1 MRLVL
6 MRHSTAADGSPDHSR
21 KLAPEGRQQSKERGS
36 DLAAY
41 PFDLAIVS
49 DAARTKETYDLLGL
63 DIPEVTYD
71 PEIYFGSH
79 QDIVNKVRAL
89 PETTET
95 VLILG
100 HEPTISHAA
109 SILGQT
115 SKRVH
120 EVRAG
125 VSTATAMVLDFER
138 WDGPAEIVEIHR

>member
-21 KLAPEGRQQSKERGS
+21 SLAPEGREQSKARGR

-49 DAARTKETYDLLGL
+49 DARRTQETFGLLGL
-63 DIPEVTYD
+63 DIPQVDID
-71 PEIYFGSH
+71 PEIYYGSH
-79 QDIVNKVRAL
+79 QDIVQKVRDL
-89 PETTET
+89 PESVSTA
-95 VLILG
+95 LIVG

-109 SILGQT
+109 AILGQT
-115 SKRVH
+115 SQRVH

-125 VSTATAMVLDFER
+125 VSTATAIVIDFET
-138 WDGPAEIVEIHR
+138 WDGPGTIAEIYR

>member
-1 MRLVL
+1 
-6 MRHSTAADGSPDHSR
+6 MRHSSAADGSPDHAR
-21 KLAPEGRQQSKERGS
+21 KLAPEGQQQSKERGR

-49 DAARTKETYDLLGL
+49 DAERTKETYDLLGL
-63 DIPEVTYD
+63 DIPEVKYD
-71 PEIYFGSH
+71 PDIYFGSH
-79 QDIVNKVRAL
+79 QDIVDKVRAL
-89 PETTET
+89 PETVTT
-95 VLILG
+95 VLIVG

-115 SKRVH
+115 SQRVH

-138 WDGPAEIVEIHR
+138 WDGPGEIIEIHR